1 MMKHYILL
9 AGAAVVAAAVLPAFA
24 ADIGGGLSAE
34 QTIAARQAG
43 YDMSA
48 VTFGGMMKATKDG
61 AAAKD
66 QGFQAHALAKWAHV
80 VPTMFPASTA
90 SGQTKARPEIWSNNA
105 GFTKA
110 AANYAA
116 AVDKLASLSE
126 ANDTPGFT
134 AQLGEVKK
142 ACDAC
147 HQDFRQ
153 R

>member
-1 MMKHYILL
+1 MMKRYAVL
-9 AGAAVVAAAVLPAFA
+9 AAAVVAAGVLPALA
-24 ADIGGGLSAE
+24 ADMAGGLSAE
-34 QTIAARQAG
+34 QIIAARQAG
-43 YDMSA
+43 YSMSA

-61 AAAKD
+61 ATAKD

-80 VPTMFPASTA
+80 VPTMFPANTA
-90 SGQTKARPEIWSNNA
+90 SGPTKARPEIWSNA
-105 GFTKA
+105 GGFQKA
-110 AANYAA
+110 AADYAA

-134 AQLGEVKK
+134 AQLGAVKN

-147 HQDFRQ
+147 HKDFRQ

>member
-1 MMKHYILL
+1 MLKRYALL
-9 AGAAVVAAAVLPAFA
+9 AAAVLAAPTALPSFA
-24 ADIGGGLSAE
+24 ADTASGLSAE
-34 QTIAARQAG
+34 QIIAARQAG

-48 VTFGGMMKATKDG
+48 ATFGGMMKATKDG
-61 AAAKD
+61 ASAKD
-66 QGFQAHALAKWAHV
+66 EGFQAHALAKWAKV
-80 VPTMFPASTA
+80 VPTMFPAGTA
-90 SGQTKARPEIWSNNA
+90 TGATKARPEVWSNRD
-105 GFTKA
+105 GFNRA
-110 AANYAA
+110 AAIYAA
-116 AVDKLASLSE
+116 ATDKLAQLSE